1 MFYPMNIY
9 FKIQYLKVHCTA
21 NDRNDIKWSLK
32 RRNHQQSG
40 REIWIFKKEDI
51 REIQEK
57 KDRKRKRDM
66 MIKRNLHN
74 SIKNVWKSNTAYQK
88 AKYRKTLKCYWYRK
102 NAFTICPIQ
111 EYQKISD
118 YHCRIVSTNEI
129 IWWIIVR
136 ILMKMKLCVR

>member
-21 NDRNDIKWSLK
+21 NARNDIKWSLK

-66 MIKRNLHN
+66 MIKRNLYN

-88 AKYRKTLKCYWYRK
+88 AKYRKILKCYWYRK
-102 NAFTICPIQ
+102 NAFTICQSRNIKKYPIITA
-111 EYQKISD
+111 ELYQ
-118 YHCRIVSTNEI
+118 
-129 IWWIIVR
+129 
-136 ILMKMKLCVR
+136 LMKSFDE